1 MRKDQYDVLIIG
13 AGVTGCAIAR
23 ELSHT
28 GLKVALAEACDD
40 VAMGSSR
47 ANSAIVHAG
56 YDCVP
61 GTLMALAAWMGLSF
75 LYSLYVENFA
85 DYSVLYGSIGTII
98 VVLIWLYMSAI
109 VLIMGAELNGTL
121 MSLRKERMK

>member
-1 MRKDQYDVLIIG
+1 MLNDRYDVLIIG

-28 GLKVALAEACDD
+28 GLKVALAEACED
-40 VAMGSSR
+40 VAMGASR

-61 GTLMALAAWMGLSF
+61 GTLMARLNVRGNEMFDDMCEKLNVPFFLS
-75 LYSLYVENFA
+75 EQ
-85 DYSVLYGSIGTII
+85 
-98 VVLIWLYMSAI
+98 
-109 VLIMGAELNGTL
+109 
-121 MSLRKERMK
+121 